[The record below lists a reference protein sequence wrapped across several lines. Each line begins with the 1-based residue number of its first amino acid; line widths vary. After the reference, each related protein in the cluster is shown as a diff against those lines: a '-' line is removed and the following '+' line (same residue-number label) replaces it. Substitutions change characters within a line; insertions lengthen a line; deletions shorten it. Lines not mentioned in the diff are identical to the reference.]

1 MDKLIKNRNRYHR
14 PRFFAVNAPSRSS
27 VRVRADDTTTTTTA
41 PPGSQNSYVV
51 LGVIVNDSGSDQD
64 ISVLTVDNTQ
74 AGRPYKIPSGHST
87 KVVRFD
93 ALNFIKV
100 KSDIKCRAIITN
112 FTDNPAYPK
121 YFENK
126 IFIPNKD
133 RQIYIKYYQKGVG
146 LVTYSAMNTYDIK
159 VEVRNLSGTKEM
171 VLVDDTMGFTCIGS
185 VPEAK
190 ITENPQKNGS
200 ATSSVDDLTFD
211 LRQTIGKIEII
222 DPNESVNY
230 NVNIERGN
238 EVKGRFP
245 PIKIP
250 YITVTNTTMNDMHAK
265 LDIKGRGY
273 NHKITT
279 KKKEISINLQLGI
292 TKKATNIIL
301 NVLAEVVPTILTFG
315 YTAYGGLATRAAFAI
330 KAAKKAQQT
339 AKTLKTINS
348 VQSTGKKLTTLEKL
362 NQIMDAGED
371 LRNFVG
377 PTKDLQK
384 YADKAKDLER
394 LTGELDKA
402 NDISTKAQNAANTA
416 KASVKES
423 LEKAAKEADNNAQ
436 KALREAEKNAERAK
450 EAMGKATK
458 GTDEVKDAA
467 SKQEEALK
475 ALEEA
480 KTKAAQ
486 TTENLNNVDTI
497 AQSKIDE
504 LTNVTDDMVDQAKA
518 AQKTADTKL
527 ALKMDELKDA
537 EKALEKAKAGTDAE
551 EIAKAKT
558 ALDTAKTQK
567 EAAEKGLKEATDELD
582 LKNAANAKN
591 KSNAAADVT
600 KTAQNHFDEVNNAA
614 QKQIDDLVN
623 ESTAKIDLQTK
634 IDEVAKD
641 EEELAK
647 LAENAGKDAADAI
660 AKKSAELT
668 KKISDN
674 QKNILEAFA
683 KIKEYKK
690 LDIGPLDKMK
700 NNWWEAM
707 QYVKQAMNPFEW
719 ENMKK
724 STFGQK
730 FAFVLCAA
738 AAIAPLMA
746 NNMGDTAETE
756 DTTEPEPPTPSGAV
770 TTPVES
776 PTATPTAEASTTV
789 PPPPVIRA

>member
-1 MDKLIKNRNRYHR
+1 V
-14 PRFFAVNAPSRSS
+14 PPASR
-27 VRVRADDTTTTTTA
+27 
-41 PPGSQNSYVV
+41 NSYVV
-51 LGVIVNDSGSDQD
+51 LGVIVNDSGSEQD
-64 ISVLTVDNTQ
+64 ISALTVDNTQ
-74 AGRPYKIPSGHST
+74 AGRPYNIPSGHST

-93 ALNFIKV
+93 VLDLIKL
-100 KSDIKCRAIITN
+100 KSDFKCRAIITN

-171 VLVDDTMGFTCIGS
+171 VVVDDTMGFTCIGS

-211 LRQTIGKIEII
+211 LRETIGKIEII

-245 PIKIP
+245 PAKIP

-273 NHKITT
+273 NHNITT
-279 KKKEISINLQLGI
+279 KKKEISINLQLGV
-292 TKKATNIIL
+292 TKKATNIII
-301 NVLAEVVPTILTFG
+301 NVLAEVVPTILTLG
-315 YTAYGGLATRAAFAI
+315 YTTYGSLATRAAFAI

-348 VQSTGKKLTTLEKL
+348 VQSTGKNLTTLEKL
-362 NQIMDAGED
+362 NQIVGAGED
-371 LRNFVG
+371 LKNFVG
-377 PTKDLQK
+377 EGKNVEIF
-384 YADKAKDLER
+384 ADKAKDLER
-394 LTGELDKA
+394 LTGELDTAKA
-402 NDISTKAQNAANTA
+402 SLTKAENAAKTA

-423 LEKAAKEADNNAQ
+423 LQKVAKKADDDAQEALVKAKKNAATTKENVKTAKEGDKEIAKKADDDAQ
-436 KALREAEKNAERAK
+436 
-450 EAMGKATK
+450 
-458 GTDEVKDAA
+458 
-467 SKQEEALK
+467 EALVK
-475 ALEEA
+475 AQ
-480 KTKAAQ
+480 TKAAE
-486 TTENLNNVDTI
+486 TTNNLNDDVLDKLVET
-497 AQSKIDE
+497 KIDDLKDVSDDVIKEAAKKQDE
-504 LTNVTDDMVDQAKA
+504 LKTQLLLKTDK
-518 AQKTADTKL
+518 
-527 ALKMDELKDA
+527 LKDA
-537 EKALEKAKAGTDAE
+537 EDALAKANTGGGDAVD
-551 EIAKAKT
+551 AQK
-558 ALDTAKTQK
+558 ALDTAKSEK
-567 EAAEKGLKEATDELD
+567 EAAEKGLKEANDELD

-591 KSNAAADVT
+591 KSNAEAKVT
-600 KTAQNHFDEVNNAA
+600 KTAQKSFDEVNNAA
-614 QKQIDDLVN
+614 QKQIDELVN

-634 IDEVAKD
+634 IDEVARD

-668 KKISDN
+668 KQISDN

-690 LDIGPLDKMK
+690 LDITGLEKAQ

-746 NNMGDTAETE
+746 NNIGDTAATE
-756 DTTEPEPPTPSGAV
+756 DTTQPEPPTPSGAV